1 MRAESRCPPRAITT
15 IPETGPTYAPRA
27 SRNLSLIHIF
37 PLELLSDFDN
47 SWYHRDDDYN
57 YYSGTV
63 AELLEIATGKT
74 NAENARGSFARKVG
88 RALLLEMEIAGLI
101 EEIEA
106 EE

>member
-1 MRAESRCPPRAITT
+1 MVHGATFACVCEVKNA
-15 IPETGPTYAPRA
+15 GVV
-27 SRNLSLIHIF
+27 
-37 PLELLSDFDN
+37 FDD

-101 EEIEA
+101 EEIE
-106 EE
+106 ETED